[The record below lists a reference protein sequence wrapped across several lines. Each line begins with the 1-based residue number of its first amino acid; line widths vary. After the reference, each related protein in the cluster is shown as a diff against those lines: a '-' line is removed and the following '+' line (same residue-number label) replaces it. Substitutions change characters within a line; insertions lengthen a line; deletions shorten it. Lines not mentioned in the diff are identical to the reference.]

1 MEDDWANGNMGT
13 TATNDRM
20 MTVIMETMET
30 METVEST
37 ATMATSSIAMAMV
50 TLSRKNRDEE

>member
-1 MEDDWANGNMGT
+1 
-13 TATNDRM
+13 

-30 METVEST
+30 METVETT
-37 ATMATSSIAMAMV
+37 AAMATSSIAMAMV